1 MLLTSFILALRAVV
15 VVKLKILDILFL
27 ISFILSL
34 RVVVVAANLVT
45 SDILS
50 SISFILALHT
60 FFLTIS
66 FLLHHVVYLN

>member
-34 RVVVVAANLVT
+34 RVVLAANLVT